1 MHVLG
6 EDWIIVTR
14 IFEAPDSNRFLKIHQ
29 KKKEKRLLLS
39 NITRVEKVNS
49 FLHFD
54 AGIQCAIA
62 DQRPEKKTKLKKE
75 QKKNK
80 NLKAKFAQ

>member
-14 IFEAPDSNRFLKIHQ
+14 IFEAPGNNRFLKIHQ
-29 KKKEKRLLLS
+29 KKKENRLLLS

-62 DQRPEKKTKLKKE
+62 DQRPEKKDKTKKGTKQQQQE
-75 QKKNK
+75 FKC
-80 NLKAKFAQ
+80 